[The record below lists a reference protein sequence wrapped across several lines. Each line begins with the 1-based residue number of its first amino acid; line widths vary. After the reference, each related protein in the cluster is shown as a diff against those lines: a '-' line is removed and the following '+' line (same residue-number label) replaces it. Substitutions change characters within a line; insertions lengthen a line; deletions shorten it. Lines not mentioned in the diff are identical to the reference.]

1 LCISYMVFYLKSSFA
16 ATQGQDL
23 PQECGKLRETQLH
36 NEMEITAADEYTW
49 IGRVGYSQ
57 ADNPKPTFL
66 CLAVLIHQR
75 YAILPAHCV
84 KAGHYTIE
92 FILFGDWRANE
103 NLKAG
108 DCRLERGFT
117 SCSPPPQAVDI
128 EEIAMHPLYD
138 DAKHDYDI
146 AVAKMV
152 RSVQL
157 SEFVQPLCLPPARE
171 IEGNHISRRLEMAGF
186 SRWNHS
192 VEEQMD
198 DFEWRRK
205 VIRHTSSLE
214 FCTAAVDISR
224 FAFTQN
230 HLCGV
235 QPGTNELMSGAPL
248 MDVEVV
254 DGKPRNFYLVGLN
267 TFGKKPTISSPFSV
281 NGFIRILP
289 FRNWILKNI
298 E

>member
-1 LCISYMVFYLKSSFA
+1 LLLFKPFRP

-36 NEMEITAADEYTW
+36 NEQKITAPDEYTW

-57 ADNPKPTFL
+57 TDNSKITFL

-75 YAILPAHCV
+75 YAILPVHCIQ
-84 KAGHYTIE
+84 APHYQIE
-92 FILFGDWRANE
+92 FILFGDWRAND
-103 NLKAG
+103 NTKVG

-117 SCSPPPQAVDI
+117 TCTPPPQAVDI
-128 EEIAMHPLYD
+128 EEIAMHPQYD
-138 DAKHDYDI
+138 QAKHDYDI
-146 AVAKMV
+146 ALAKLV
-152 RSVQL
+152 RNVEL

-192 VEEQMD
+192 LEEQMD

-205 VIRHTSSLE
+205 VTRHTTSLE
-214 FCTAAVDISR
+214 FCISAADYPRPI
-224 FAFTQN
+224 FTQN

-235 QPGTNELMSGAPL
+235 SPGGDVLMSGAPL

-267 TFGKKPTISSPFSV
+267 SFGKPASKFSPLAID
-281 NGFIRILP
+281 GFLRILP
-289 FRNWILKNI
+289 FRNWILKN
-298 E
+298 